1 MNDPKKPDVKEG
13 VAPNAQQ
20 FVPKAGAVLVE
31 GQRASTSEATRR
43 VVDFNE
49 SCETLNGVTILLVD
63 DNSSIRSGAKRLLK
77 SYGANCL
84 EASNIQEAM
93 DALGNLPIGSIVL
106 SDDNLGGSERGMDLV
121 KNLKYNRPDLAI
133 YMWSGS
139 LSHAE
144 AKLLIEEGIIE
155 DLFTKPYKISDFV
168 NLLVERRS
176 K

>member
-63 DNSSIRSGAKRLLK
+63 DNESLLTTGRAILESL
-77 SYGANCL
+77 SYKVL
-84 EASNIQEAM
+84 TASNGQEAIAVYQANKDTVALILTDVVMPVMGGVDAVKKIRESAPDVKVIFTTGYDRNHMRKADHM
-93 DALGNLPIGSIVL
+93 DDEDMISKPFKLDEL
-106 SDDNLGGSERGMDLV
+106 SLLLR
-121 KNLKYNRPDLAI
+121 
-133 YMWSGS
+133 
-139 LSHAE
+139 
-144 AKLLIEEGIIE
+144 AKL
-155 DLFTKPYKISDFV
+155 
-168 NLLVERRS
+168 ER
-176 K
+176 